1 MMYLVARAHEARE
14 HAYAPY
20 SGFAVGAAV
29 LTASGRIYTGV
40 NVENAS
46 YGLTVCAERV
56 AIAGAIAA
64 GERELVAIAIV
75 AGSASPTRPC
85 GACLQ
90 VMAEFNP
97 GMSVIVANLDGQ
109 SQTHTLPDL
118 LPQPFGLKNSSG

>member
-14 HAYAPY
+14 NAYAPY

-46 YGLTVCAERV
+46 YGLTICAERV

-64 GERELVAIAIV
+64 GERELVAMAIV
-75 AGSASPTRPC
+75 ADSASLPRPC

-109 SQTHTLPDL
+109 SQTCALTDL
-118 LPQPFGLKNSSG
+118 LPQPFRIEGLKE